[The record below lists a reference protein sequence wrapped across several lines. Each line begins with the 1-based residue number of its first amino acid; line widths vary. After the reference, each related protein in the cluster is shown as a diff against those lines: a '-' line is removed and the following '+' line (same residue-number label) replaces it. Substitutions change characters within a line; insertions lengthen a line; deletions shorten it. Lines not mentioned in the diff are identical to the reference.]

1 MKITPKNSETRK
13 FQVGGAMP
21 APTETPAAGAP
32 VDETAPDQGEEQDS
46 SCR

>member
-21 APTETPAAGAP
+21 APTEAPATGAP
-32 VDETAPDQGEEQDS
+32 VDETAPD
-46 SCR
+46 